1 MQQQRR
7 SSQPQ
12 QEYVVRS
19 GDNPYVIA
27 KSNGVALQRLLE
39 ANGLNQNSIIHP
51 GDVLQIPGQGSEQG
65 AAQPQQ
71 RPQNYT
77 VRPGDSLW
85 GISDRLG
92 ISMTSLMRMNNLT
105 RSSVIHP
112 NQTLQLPGNVSPQSA
127 QQAARPSASAPQ
139 NTQQASQS
147 QNQSQEQT
155 REPEKEK
162 PQPEATGHKGYDP
175 VLGKA
180 LAAASMRETR
190 GRTRSE
196 SDCYKYVANAVD
208 AVIGRFLTGMH
219 AYMAASQ
226 LAARPHLFTETSAG
240 NLTGL
245 PAGAIVVWGKG
256 TTKSGHISIAQGNGM
271 ETSDFIGRQ
280 MTYHYGGAGARVFL
294 PKARM

>member
-1 MQQQRR
+1 MQRQRR

-19 GDNPYVIA
+19 GDNPYFIA

-39 ANGLNQNSIIHP
+39 ANGLSENSTIHP
-51 GDVLQIPGQGSEQG
+51 GDVLQIPGEGGQKKSS
-65 AAQPQQ
+65 QPQ

-92 ISMTSLMRMNNLT
+92 ISMTSLMQMNNLT
-105 RSSVIHP
+105 RNSIIHP
-112 NQTLQLPGNVSPQSA
+112 NQTLRLPGSASPQAA
-127 QQAARPSASAPQ
+127 QESARPSASAQQ
-139 NTQQASQS
+139 NTQQNTQQNSQS
-147 QNQSQEQT
+147 QSKAK
-155 REPEKEK
+155 EPEKEK
-162 PQPEATGHKGYDP
+162 PQPEASGRKGYDP

-180 LAAASMRETR
+180 LARASMRETG
-190 GRTRSE
+190 GRTSSK

-208 AVIGRFLTGMH
+208 SVIGRFLTGMH

-226 LAARPHLFTETSAG
+226 LASRKHLFTETSAG

-256 TTKSGHISIAQGNGM
+256 SSRSGHISVAQGNGM
-271 ETSDFIGRQ
+271 ETSDFHGRQ
-280 MTYHYGGAGARVFL
+280 MTYHYGGASARVFL

>member
-1 MQQQRR
+1 MQQRRR

-39 ANGLNQNSIIHP
+39 ANGLNQNSVIHP
-51 GDVLQIPGQGSEQG
+51 GDVLQIPGQGGAQ

-71 RPQNYT
+71 RPQSYT
-77 VRPGDSLW
+77 VRSGDSLW

-92 ISMTSLMRMNNLT
+92 ISMTSLMRMNNLNQ
-105 RSSVIHP
+105 SSVIHP
-112 NQTLQLPGNVSPQSA
+112 NQTLQIPGSVPSQQV
-127 QQAARPSASAPQ
+127 QQAARPSASAQQ
-139 NTQQASQS
+139 NTQQSS
-147 QNQSQEQT
+147 QNQT
-155 REPEKEK
+155 KAKAPEPEKEK
-162 PQPEATGHKGYDP
+162 PQPQSGGHKGYDP
-175 VLGKA
+175 VLGKR
-180 LAAASMRETR
+180 LAGASMLETR
-190 GRTRSE
+190 GRTRSQ
-196 SDCYKYVANAVD
+196 SYCYKYVANAVD
-208 AVIGRFLTGMH
+208 TVMGRFLTGMH

-226 LAARPHLFTETSAG
+226 LAARPHMFTEIPAG
-240 NLTGL
+240 NLRSL

-256 TTKSGHISIAQGNGM
+256 TSRSGHISIAQGNGM
-271 ETSDFIGRQ
+271 ETSDFHGKQ

>member
-19 GDNPYVIA
+19 GDNPYYIA
-27 KSNGVALQRLLE
+27 KSNGVALQRLLD
-39 ANGLNQNSIIHP
+39 ANGLSENSTIHP
-51 GDVLQIPGQGSEQG
+51 GDVLQIPGQGATQESS
-65 AAQPQQ
+65 QPQ

-77 VRPGDSLW
+77 VRSGDSLW

-92 ISMTSLMRMNNLT
+92 ISMDSLMGINNLT
-105 RSSVIHP
+105 RNSVIHP
-112 NQTLQLPGNVSPQSA
+112 NQTLRLPGSVSPQVA
-127 QQAARPSASAPQ
+127 QQSSAPATSTPQ
-139 NTQQASQS
+139 STQQTAQSSQS
-147 QNQSQEQT
+147 QSKT
-155 REPEKEK
+155 KEPEKEK
-162 PQPEATGHKGYDP
+162 PKPNASGHKGYDP

-180 LAAASMRETR
+180 LARASMAETR
-190 GRTRSE
+190 GRTRSQ

-208 AVIGRFLTGMH
+208 TAIGRFLTGMH

-226 LAARPHLFTETSAG
+226 LASRKHLFTEISAG
-240 NLTGL
+240 SLTSL

-256 TTKSGHISIAQGNGM
+256 SSRSGHISVAQGNGM
-271 ETSDFIGRQ
+271 ETSDFHGKQ

>member
-39 ANGLNQNSIIHP
+39 ANGLNQNSVIHP
-51 GDVLQIPGQGSEQG
+51 GDVLQIPGQGGPQ

-71 RPQNYT
+71 RPQSYT

-92 ISMTSLMRMNNLT
+92 ISMTSLMRMNNLNQ
-105 RSSVIHP
+105 SSVIHP
-112 NQTLQLPGNVSPQSA
+112 NQTLQIPGSVPSQQV
-127 QQAARPSASAPQ
+127 QQAARPSASAQQ
-139 NTQQASQS
+139 NTQQTS
-147 QNQSQEQT
+147 QNQTQT
-155 REPEKEK
+155 KAPEPEKEK
-162 PQPEATGHKGYDP
+162 PQPEAGGHKGYDP
-175 VLGKA
+175 VLGKR
-180 LAAASMRETR
+180 LAGASMLETR
-190 GRTRSE
+190 GRTRSQ
-196 SDCYKYVANAVD
+196 SDCYEYVANAVD
-208 AVIGRFLTGMH
+208 TVMGRFLTGMH

-226 LAARPHLFTETSAG
+226 LAARPHMFTEIPAG
-240 NLTGL
+240 NLRSL

-256 TTKSGHISIAQGNGM
+256 SSRSGHISIAQGNGM
-271 ETSDFIGRQ
+271 ETSDFLGKQ

>member
-27 KSNGVALQRLLE
+27 KSNGVALQRLLD
-39 ANGLNQNSIIHP
+39 ANGLNAHSTIHP
-51 GDVLQIPGQGSEQG
+51 GDVLQIPGQGAGQTAS
-65 AAQPQQ
+65 QPQQ

-92 ISMTSLMRMNNLT
+92 VSMSSLMRMNNLT
-105 RSSVIHP
+105 RNSVIHP
-112 NQTLQLPGNVSPQSA
+112 NQTLQLPGSVSPQTA
-127 QQAARPSASAPQ
+127 QQVSRPSTSSQ
-139 NTQQASQS
+139 QSTQQTA
-147 QNQSQEQT
+147 QSQEKV

-162 PQPEATGHKGYDP
+162 PQPEASGHKGYDP

-180 LAAASMRETR
+180 LARASMRETR
-190 GRTRSE
+190 GRTRSQ
-196 SDCYKYVANAVD
+196 SDCYEYVANAVD

-226 LAARPHLFTETSAG
+226 LASRKNLFTETSAG

-256 TTKSGHISIAQGNGM
+256 SSRSGHISIAQGNGM
-271 ETSDFIGRQ
+271 ETSDFHGRQ
-280 MTYHYGGAGARVFL
+280 MTSHYGGAGARVFL

>member
-19 GDNPYVIA
+19 GDNPYYIA
-27 KSNGVALQRLLE
+27 KSNGVALQRLLD
-39 ANGLNQNSIIHP
+39 ANGLSENSTIHP
-51 GDVLQIPGQGSEQG
+51 GDVLQIPGQGGTQKSSQ
-65 AAQPQQ
+65 AQ

-92 ISMTSLMRMNNLT
+92 ISMDSLMGINNLT
-105 RSSVIHP
+105 RNSVIHP
-112 NQTLQLPGNVSPQSA
+112 NPGSA
-127 QQAARPSASAPQ
+127 SSQQVQQAARPSASA
-139 NTQQASQS
+139 QQTSQS
-147 QNQSQEQT
+147 QNQSQVQV

-162 PQPEATGHKGYDP
+162 PQPNSGGHKGYAP
-175 VLGKA
+175 VLGKR
-180 LAAASMRETR
+180 LAGASMLETR
-190 GRTRSE
+190 GRTRSQ

-208 AVIGRFLTGMH
+208 TVIGRFLTGMH

-226 LAARPHLFTETSAG
+226 LAARPHLFTEIPAG
-240 NLTGL
+240 NLTSL

-256 TTKSGHISIAQGNGM
+256 TTRSGHISIAQGNGM
-271 ETSDFIGRQ
+271 ETSDFHGKQ

-294 PKARM
+294 PKGRM